1 MINKF
6 RQTDGLIQPAGGFTR
21 PRDGFTLVEVMVC
34 SVIFVIFCVFFLNA
48 AIASIRSQQLACD
61 YYKAMTIARNR
72 IQRATEFEY
81 DSILLMSE
89 NQVPVDGKG
98 TITTA
103 GIYRRTT
110 LVSAYTNETPN
121 LLQITVQVHYPGARR
136 NMSAIPV
143 ELSTLITDN
152 M

>member
-6 RQTDGLIQPAGGFTR
+6 RQSGRRAR
-21 PRDGFTLVEVMVC
+21 PTSGFTLVEVMVA
-34 SVIFVIFCVFFLNA
+34 SVILVIFCVAFLSS
-48 AIASIRSQQLACD
+48 AIASMRSQQLACD

-81 DSILLMSE
+81 ANILLMNE
-89 NQVPVDGKG
+89 NQASVDDNGN
-98 TITTA
+98 ITAA

-110 LVSAYTNETPN
+110 TCVPYTNGRPN
-121 LLQITVQVHYPGARR
+121 LIQITVQVNYPDARR
-136 NMSAIPV
+136 SLSAKPV
-143 ELSTLITDN
+143 ELCTLITDN

>member
-1 MINKF
+1 MINKS
-6 RQTDGLIQPAGGFTR
+6 RQTDGRVRPTNGFTR
-21 PRDGFTLVEVMVC
+21 PAGGFTLVEVMVC

-48 AIASIRSQQLACD
+48 AVASMRSQQLACD

-81 DSILLMSE
+81 NSILLMSE
-89 NQVPVDGKG
+89 DQVPVDGKG
-98 TITTA
+98 NITSM

-110 LVSAYTNETPN
+110 LVSAYTNGTPN

-136 NMSAIPV
+136 SLSAKPV
-143 ELSTLITDN
+143 ELSTLTTSG

>member
-6 RQTDGLIQPAGGFTR
+6 RQPGRRAR
-21 PRDGFTLVEVMVC
+21 PTSGFTLVEAMVA
-34 SVIFVIFCVFFLNA
+34 SVILVIFCVAFLSS
-48 AIASIRSQQLACD
+48 AIASMRSQQLACD

-81 DSILLMSE
+81 ANIRLMKE
-89 NQVPVDGKG
+89 NQAPVDGNG
-98 TITTA
+98 NITAA

-110 LVSAYTNETPN
+110 TCVPYNGKTNLV
-121 LLQITVQVHYPGARR
+121 QITVQVNYPDARR
-136 NMSAIPV
+136 SLSAKPV
-143 ELSTLITDN
+143 ELCTLITDN